1 MINLCT
7 MLSFLSE
14 NYDWIIG
21 LLSIAVSVIIAYH
34 IHKLSKRLS
43 TKENLTNIKLI
54 KDQTKEIISEV
65 YTIKGRRKK
74 VIVINLKDIKKYPN
88 GGSTAGS
95 IKDATYG
102 GVEVFLPEIRKIYIT
117 KHNKLTLKGKNNK
130 LYREVQVVGII
141 PYKWIEYI
149 EPHGDEYNSCAL
161 RIFCRFKKYNPYL
174 HFSFHKNY
182 FKLKGLK
189 YLFKLNL
196 YYFLPYSKFIYYT
209 ENPNYVEGN
218 NYYWEQYHFFCDEN
232 ELRKKPPSPR
242 WE

>member
-7 MLSFLSE
+7 LLGFLSE

-34 IHKLSKRLS
+34 IHNLSRKLS
-43 TKENLTNIKLI
+43 TKEKLTNIKII

-65 YTIKGRRKK
+65 YTTKGSRKR
-74 VIVINLKDIKKYPN
+74 VIVINLKQIKKYPN
-88 GGSTAGS
+88 GASTAGS
-95 IKDATYG
+95 IKDATYS
-102 GVEVFLPEIRKIYIT
+102 GVEVFLPVIRKIYIT
-117 KHNKLTLKGKNNK
+117 KHGKLTLKSRNNK

-149 EPHGDEYNSCAL
+149 EPHGDEFNSCAL
-161 RIFCRFKKYNPYL
+161 RIFCRFKKYSPYIRL
-174 HFSFHKNY
+174 SFHKNY

-196 YYFLPYSKFIYYT
+196 YYFSPYSKLVYYI

-218 NYYWEQYHFFCDEN
+218 NYYWEQYNFYCDEK
-232 ELRKKPPSPR
+232 ELGKIKIPPSP
-242 WE
+242 